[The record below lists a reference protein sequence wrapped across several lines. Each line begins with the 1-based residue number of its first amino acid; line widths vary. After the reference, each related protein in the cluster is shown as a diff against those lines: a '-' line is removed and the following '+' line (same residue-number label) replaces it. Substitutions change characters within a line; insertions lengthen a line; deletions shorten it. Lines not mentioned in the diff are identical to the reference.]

1 MPEPSNEVP
10 AKSASAGVRRLF
22 YECLRSP
29 LKPAFRRAPEAS
41 VKTARWMR
49 RHLPGSFWVPFCG
62 KKVQN
67 TRDIVA
73 AFSVLLMAT
82 DARSTSRDRLRA
94 MPCQK
99 EENERSEVKSTKT
112 IRMSLSREQP
122 PARVERAQQEQD
134 YAASRS
140 GHAGCRLFFLRCK
153 RECGGCTSCTLPLA
167 ANDPGPMPC
176 PSDPAEETAPA
187 ADQIE
192 KASNPPSTTASAPVT
207 NDEASLTR

>member
-1 MPEPSNEVP
+1 
-10 AKSASAGVRRLF
+10 
-22 YECLRSP
+22 
-29 LKPAFRRAPEAS
+29 
-41 VKTARWMR
+41 MR

-112 IRMSLSREQP
+112 IRMSLLREQP
-122 PARVERAQQEQD
+122 PAHVERAQQEQD
-134 YAASRS
+134 FTAQKHAPFRLWRLGKQHAVCPRLRTPLPASRS
-140 GHAGCRLFFLRCK
+140 GHAGCRLFSFRCK
-153 RECGGCTSCTLPLA
+153 RECGGLKPLPGAIVGFCASCLSRTHPSRRGTRRTIPARCRSCETKSRLKVARNGAGLLA
-167 ANDPGPMPC
+167 
-176 PSDPAEETAPA
+176 
-187 ADQIE
+187 
-192 KASNPPSTTASAPVT
+192 NPRIGARF
-207 NDEASLTR
+207 ER

>member
-1 MPEPSNEVP
+1 M
-10 AKSASAGVRRLF
+10 RRFLPTKK
-22 YECLRSP
+22 RQKTRQS
-29 LKPAFRRAPEAS
+29 
-41 VKTARWMR
+41 KTAI
-49 RHLPGSFWVPFCG
+49 GTFCG

-67 TRDIVA
+67 TRDDVA
-73 AFSVLLMAT
+73 DFSVLLMAT
-82 DARSTSRDRLRA
+82 DARSTSRDRLRV

-153 RECGGCTSCTLPLA
+153 RECGGLKPLPGAIVGFCAFCLSRTH
-167 ANDPGPMPC
+167 
-176 PSDPAEETAPA
+176 PSRRVSRRTTPARCRSRQTKSRLKARAPA
-187 ADQIE
+187 
-192 KASNPPSTTASAPVT
+192 
-207 NDEASLTR
+207 

>member
-1 MPEPSNEVP
+1 
-10 AKSASAGVRRLF
+10 
-22 YECLRSP
+22 
-29 LKPAFRRAPEAS
+29 
-41 VKTARWMR
+41 MR

-73 AFSVLLMAT
+73 AFSVLLMST

-140 GHAGCRLFFLRCK
+140 GHAGCRLFLFRCK
-153 RECGGCTSCTLPLA
+153 RECGLFSPRFA
-167 ANDPGPMPC
+167 ANDSPVEDCDQYFLRPNSIWKSPRQGRCPGVRFRKISRYFPLWN
-176 PSDPAEETAPA
+176 
-187 ADQIE
+187 QICDFWFGGPG
-192 KASNPPSTTASAPVT
+192 KNRY
-207 NDEASLTR
+207 L

>member
-1 MPEPSNEVP
+1 
-10 AKSASAGVRRLF
+10 
-22 YECLRSP
+22 
-29 LKPAFRRAPEAS
+29 
-41 VKTARWMR
+41 MR

-73 AFSVLLMAT
+73 AFSVLLMST

-153 RECGGCTSCTLPLA
+153 RECGGLKPLPGAIVGFCASCLFRTHPSRRVPRQMIPARCRSRETKSRLKVARNGAGLLA
-167 ANDPGPMPC
+167 
-176 PSDPAEETAPA
+176 
-187 ADQIE
+187 
-192 KASNPPSTTASAPVT
+192 NPRIGARF
-207 NDEASLTR
+207 ER

>member
-1 MPEPSNEVP
+1 
-10 AKSASAGVRRLF
+10 
-22 YECLRSP
+22 
-29 LKPAFRRAPEAS
+29 
-41 VKTARWMR
+41 MR

-67 TRDIVA
+67 SRDIVA

-134 YAASRS
+134 YAASLS

>member
-1 MPEPSNEVP
+1 MRL
-10 AKSASAGVRRLF
+10 AASA
-22 YECLRSP
+22 CSP
-29 LKPAFRRAPEAS
+29 SGSA
-41 VKTARWMR
+41 
-49 RHLPGSFWVPFCG
+49 PGSARTCEHANRGEHPLFACSLLCPAEKTEPRRVPRRIATFWWQPTHAARAETACG
-62 KKVQN
+62 LCRARRRK
-67 TRDIVA
+67 TSVA
-73 AFSVLLMAT
+73 KLKAPKPSACRF
-82 DARSTSRDRLRA
+82 
-94 MPCQK
+94 
-99 EENERSEVKSTKT
+99 
-112 IRMSLSREQP
+112 SREQP

-134 YAASRS
+134 YAASLS

>member
-1 MPEPSNEVP
+1 MPN
-10 AKSASAGVRRLF
+10 F
-22 YECLRSP
+22 
-29 LKPAFRRAPEAS
+29 
-41 VKTARWMR
+41 
-49 RHLPGSFWVPFCG
+49 FCG
-62 KKVQN
+62 SLVVVRCGPQGLSVLFDRPGDR
-67 TRDIVA
+67 TAAVA
-73 AFSVLLMAT
+73 AGYSYLLVSKGSA
-82 DARSTSRDRLRA
+82 
-94 MPCQK
+94 
-99 EENERSEVKSTKT
+99 KT

-167 ANDPGPMPC
+167 ANNPGPMPC

>member
-1 MPEPSNEVP
+1 
-10 AKSASAGVRRLF
+10 
-22 YECLRSP
+22 
-29 LKPAFRRAPEAS
+29 
-41 VKTARWMR
+41 
-49 RHLPGSFWVPFCG
+49 
-62 KKVQN
+62 
-67 TRDIVA
+67 
-73 AFSVLLMAT
+73 MAT

-134 YAASRS
+134 FTAQKHAPFRLWRLGKQHAVCPRLRTPLPASRS

>member
-1 MPEPSNEVP
+1 MIL
-10 AKSASAGVRRLF
+10 SAAHR
-22 YECLRSP
+22 P
-29 LKPAFRRAPEAS
+29 LNPPFRRAPGAS
-41 VKTARWMR
+41 VKTARRMR

-73 AFSVLLMAT
+73 DFSVLLMST
-82 DARSTSRDRLRA
+82 DARSTSRDRLRV

-122 PARVERAQQEQD
+122 PTRVERVQQEQD

-140 GHAGCRLFFLRCK
+140 GHAGCRLFFFRCK
-153 RECGGCTSCTLPLA
+153 RECGLFSPRFA
-167 ANDPGPMPC
+167 AND
-176 PSDPAEETAPA
+176 SRLAK
-187 ADQIE
+187 
-192 KASNPPSTTASAPVT
+192 KAFKKMRTKSASGGDGLFTNPRIVARSQ
-207 NDEASLTR
+207 R